1 MPTEDSMFMI
11 RSSRIFT
18 KLCQSFQNDY
28 LKGAD
33 ICRKREIFFHGE
45 KQIDR
50 VLAGEE
56 SSGFFFHQ
64 SSSQRIQ
71 SSYFIEDYALAECCS
86 FFLSILPQR
95 LYITLC
101 LRCSNSHNSP
111 SIPKFQEGRY
121 RICKVYFVWN

>member
-1 MPTEDSMFMI
+1 MFMI

-50 VLAGEE
+50 VLVEE
-56 SSGFFFHQ
+56 KSYGFFFFKVLHREYNPLILL
-64 SSSQRIQ
+64 RIT
-71 SSYFIEDYALAECCS
+71 
-86 FFLSILPQR
+86 PQR
-95 LYITLC
+95 NAAL
-101 LRCSNSHNSP
+101 
-111 SIPKFQEGRY
+111 FY
-121 RICKVYFVWN
+121 RIRVRSLAMLVTN